1 MDHEQF
7 VEHFKRWMTFLEIE
21 KNVSIHTLK
30 AYKSDSK
37 QFISFWSRLLSEPTK
52 VSHSDVVRRYIVSLY
67 YKKISKRSLA
77 RKISCLRSF
86 AWYARREGLAFSIEA
101 RVPKI
106 EKKLPITL
114 SVDEIFYL
122 LDSLDIKALPTS
134 FPYRDKALFEL
145 LYATGARC
153 SEIIAIER
161 SHITMSDKTIRVLG
175 KGRKE
180 RIVLF
185 GVKAHEALSLYFE
198 KEWQVLAKKNDSDFL
213 FLNKD
218 GMQLTPRS
226 IQRILE
232 MFRPFLKLDRKVT
245 PHTLR
250 HSFATHMLN
259 QGADI
264 RVVQELLGHRTLA
277 TTELY
282 TQVTSSELSEMCDL
296 KHPLAVAS

>member
-1 MDHEQF
+1 MERDQF
-7 VEHFKRWMTFLEIE
+7 VESAKRWITFLEIE
-21 KNVSIHTLK
+21 KNVSIHTLR
-30 AYKSDSK
+30 AYQSDMK
-37 QFISFWSRLLSEPTK
+37 QFVTFWDRLLSEGIR
-52 VSHSDVVRRYIVSLY
+52 SHTTVVTRYIVSLY

-86 AWYARREGLAFSIEA
+86 ALFARQEGFSFSLEA
-101 RVPKI
+101 KPPKI
-106 EKKLPITL
+106 EKKLPVIL

-122 LDSLDIKALPTS
+122 LDTVKSEALPTS

-153 SEIIAIER
+153 SEIIAIELGDI
-161 SHITMSDKTIRVLG
+161 SLSEKTVRVFG

-180 RIVLF
+180 RLVLF
-185 GVKAHEALSLYFE
+185 GSKAKQALNLYLE
-198 KEWQVLAKKNDSDFL
+198 REREVLARRSSSAFL

-218 GMQLTPRS
+218 GLQLTPRS
-226 IQRILE
+226 VQRILE
-232 MFRPFLKLDRKVT
+232 MFRPFLKVNRKIT

-264 RVVQELLGHRTLA
+264 RIVQELLGHRTLT
-277 TTELY
+277 TTEVY
-282 TQVTSSELSEMCDL
+282 THVSSTELSEMCDSQ
-296 KHPLAVAS
+296 HPLNVKK

>member
-1 MDHEQF
+1 MERDQF
-7 VEHFKRWMTFLEIE
+7 VESAKRWITFLEIE
-21 KNVSIHTLK
+21 KNVSIHTLR
-30 AYKSDSK
+30 AYQSDMK
-37 QFISFWSRLLSEPTK
+37 QFVTFWDRLLSEGIR
-52 VSHSDVVRRYIVSLY
+52 SHTTVVTRYIVSLY

-86 AWYARREGLAFSIEA
+86 ALFARQEGFSFSLEA
-101 RVPKI
+101 KPPKI
-106 EKKLPITL
+106 EKKLPVIL

-122 LDSLDIKALPTS
+122 LDTVKPEALPTS

-153 SEIIAIER
+153 SEIIAIELGDI
-161 SHITMSDKTIRVLG
+161 SLSEKTIRVFG

-180 RIVLF
+180 RLVLF
-185 GVKAHEALSLYFE
+185 GSKAKQALNLYLEREREALARRSSS
-198 KEWQVLAKKNDSDFL
+198 AFL

-218 GMQLTPRS
+218 GLQLTPRS
-226 IQRILE
+226 VQRILE
-232 MFRPFLKLDRKVT
+232 MFRPFLKVNRKIT

-264 RVVQELLGHRTLA
+264 RIVQELLGHRTLT
-277 TTELY
+277 TTEAY
-282 TQVTSSELSEMCDL
+282 THVSSTELSEMCDSQ
-296 KHPLAVAS
+296 HPLNLKK